1 MSTAAVQYES
11 SFAIARDH
19 PSLEGHFPGNPLV
32 PGVLLLERALECAEE
47 KTGHPL
53 AVRAIVQA
61 KFVAP
66 LKPDELA
73 RVELRYSPTEL
84 RFAVRHAERLIAQA
98 IFALDPPP

>member
-11 SFAIARDH
+11 SFTIARDH
-19 PSLEGHFPGNPLV
+19 LSLDGHFPGNPLV

-47 KTGHPL
+47 KIGHKL

-66 LKPDELA
+66 LKPEEAA
-73 RVELRYSPTEL
+73 RVVLRHSRTDL
-84 RFAVRHAERLIAQA
+84 RFAVHHGERLIAQG
-98 IFALDPPP
+98 IFALDPSP